1 MTTNNCNNNNNMK
14 TIPLVLSSL
23 NSYTILFVTKVD
35 EMFRIERLYA
45 NRKIK
50 TIDTY
55 VNTKED
61 VIKIIDTYIDI
72 QDSLFQYKEE
82 LAYDVGF
89 DNDILRG
96 ETNKNTCKERVR
108 DLVELVGKLYRK
120 NEKESMKKHKKRENN
135 RRRRQNKR
143 NKEKDREKQKSVI
156 TMDNRND
163 SEDEEDERRKE
174 HEQYMEDY
182 YNLYKCNGNSNYDI
196 EKEYF
201 LIDYF
206 THRCKEN
213 EWRLCNTYDHNEYNR
228 YKVEENSLNELI
240 GRRTRRNIYQKDS
253 DSEDDE
259 DDEDDERSVIDNKID
274 NKNDSEDDE
283 RRQRDKHM
291 ESYRCLTEK
300 SRSSLVDFI
309 EEEHLR
315 EEEFLINYFTQRS
328 KERDRKQS
336 YSDDIENEKKE
347 EMVLF
352 DLLETRRARE

>member
-1 MTTNNCNNNNNMK
+1 MK
-14 TIPLVLSSL
+14 TIPLILSSL
-23 NSYTILFVTKVD
+23 NSDTILCVTKVN

-61 VIKIIDTYIDI
+61 VIKIIHTYIDI

-89 DNDILRG
+89 DNDILGG
-96 ETNKNTCKERVR
+96 ETNKNTCKERVIE
-108 DLVELVGKLYRK
+108 LVELVGKLYRK
-120 NEKESMKKHKKRENN
+120 DEKDSMRKHKKREYN
-135 RRRRQNKR
+135 RKRRHNKR
-143 NKEKDREKQKSVI
+143 NKEKEDREKQQSTI

-163 SEDEEDERRKE
+163 DEDKRRKE
-174 HEQYMEDY
+174 HEQYMEEY
-182 YNLYKCNGNSNYDI
+182 YNLYKLNGNSHYDL
-196 EKEYF
+196 EKESF

-206 THRCKEN
+206 TDRCKES
-213 EWRLCNTYDHNEYNR
+213 ELKLCNTHDDNEYNR
-228 YKVEENSLNELI
+228 YKVEENSLNDLI

-259 DDEDDERSVIDNKID
+259 DDNEDDERSVID
-274 NKNDSEDDE
+274 SEDDE
-283 RRQRDKHM
+283 RKQRDKHM

-315 EEEFLINYFTQRS
+315 EEDFLINYFTQRS

-347 EMVLF
+347 EMALF
-352 DLLETRRARE
+352 DLLETRRARERE